1 MSEVELT
8 ITTQESMENPHPFL
22 SLKNISSIVFTQI
35 KVADSKNN
43 SLNLVQCV

>member
-22 SLKNISSIVFTQI
+22 ILKNISFIVVTQI
-35 KVADSKNN
+35 KVADSQKN
-43 SLNLVQCV
+43 SSNLVQCM